1 MTTLRKCF
9 IATALCMVALHQ
21 YVPAQTIVADASA
34 FTPKVGQSGKDV
46 IWVPTSQVLVDHMLD
61 AAQLTSADYLI
72 DLGSGD
78 GRTVIT
84 AAKRGAKGHG
94 IEYDANMVALSKRT
108 ARLEGVED
116 RATFEQADIF
126 ETDFS
131 DATVLTLF
139 LLPDLNIKLR
149 PTILNMRP
157 GTRVLS
163 NSFTMGD
170 WQPDDSFE
178 AQDGCTH
185 FCTAYK
191 WVVPAKVNGTW
202 RLGDKELVLDQ
213 TYQMVEG
220 ILRDGGDSQQ
230 IRDARLVGTQLVF
243 TAGDSTYTGQVNG
256 NTISGTINGADGGAA
271 LGWTATRS
279 GEARPG
285 ETQSA
290 ETRSAETRS
299 SETGSGET
307 QSGS

>member
-1 MTTLRKCF
+1 MTAVRKCF
-9 IATALCMVALHQ
+9 IATALCMMAMHH
-21 YVPAQTIVADASA
+21 YVPAQTIGADASA

-61 AAQLTSADYLI
+61 AAQLTAADYLV

-84 AAKRGAKGHG
+84 AAKRGARGHG

-108 ARLEGVED
+108 AKLEGVED

-126 ETDFS
+126 ESDFS

-149 PTILNMRP
+149 PAILNMKP
-157 GTRVLS
+157 GTRILS

-202 RLGDKELVLDQ
+202 SLGDKELVLTQ
-213 TYQMVEG
+213 SYQKVEG
-220 ILRDGGDSQQ
+220 VLRAGSDAQQ
-230 IRDARLVGTQLVF
+230 LLDAQVNGTQLVF
-243 TAGDSTYTGQVNG
+243 TAGPATYTGEVDG
-256 NTISGTINGADGGAA
+256 NTISGTINGVK
-271 LGWTATRS
+271 GWTATRS
-279 GEARPG
+279 GEARPH
-285 ETQSA
+285 
-290 ETRSAETRS
+290 
-299 SETGSGET
+299 
-307 QSGS
+307 